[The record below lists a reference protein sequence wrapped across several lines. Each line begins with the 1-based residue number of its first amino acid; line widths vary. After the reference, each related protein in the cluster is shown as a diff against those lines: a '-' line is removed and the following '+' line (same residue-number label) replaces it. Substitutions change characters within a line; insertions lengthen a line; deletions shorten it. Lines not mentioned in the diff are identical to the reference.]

1 MPKPLPSL
9 DALHAFEAAA
19 RLESFKRAAAELN
32 LTATAISHRIRKLE
46 DDLGCAL
53 FTRRVRAVTLTR
65 EGQRLLAAVQSG
77 LATIASAVAD
87 IRQPARHVVTLSVT
101 PELATHWLVP
111 RLAAFQRR
119 FPHIDLHV
127 HASYQPVDLQAGA
140 ADLAIR
146 YGRGPFPGLHATVL
160 FRERFAPAAAPTLK
174 ARLKTDP
181 RQWPLIHIDWH
192 HKALAQD
199 WAAWAQSAGLS
210 STDLQGGLRYSDGS
224 HAVQAAMAGH
234 GVALLGLSLLREPLR
249 LGLLAV
255 VAEPVLDGQ
264 PFHICHARQRSL
276 SPAAQQVRDCL
287 LAWAREPGGL
297 RRNMTQYAGKVVP
310 PERSTEEIDALYLG
324 QGGLRDPADVT
335 DPLKRQVLT
344 RLRAKYG
351 YTD

>member
-77 LATIASAVAD
+77 LATIGSAVAD

-127 HASYQPVDLQAGA
+127 HASYQPVDLAAGA

-160 FRERFAPAAAPTLK
+160 FKERFAPVASPALK
-174 ARLKTDP
+174 AALHADP
-181 RQWPLIHIDWH
+181 RQWPLIHMKWH

-199 WAAWAQSAGLS
+199 LGSLGTERRAVFHRPAGRS
-210 STDLQGGLRYSDGS
+210 
-224 HAVQAAMAGH
+224 
-234 GVALLGLSLLREPLR
+234 ALLGWQPRRAGCPGRARRGAAGAVTAEGTVASGSAGGGGRTGAGRTAVSR
-249 LGLLAV
+249 L
-255 VAEPVLDGQ
+255 P
-264 PFHICHARQRSL
+264 R
-276 SPAAQQVRDCL
+276 PAAQPVTCRAAGQGL
-287 LAWAREPGGL
+287 PAGMGAQPGG
-297 RRNMTQYAGKVVP
+297 RP
-310 PERSTEEIDALYLG
+310 PAC
-324 QGGLRDPADVT
+324 
-335 DPLKRQVLT
+335 
-344 RLRAKYG
+344 
-351 YTD
+351 